1 MGFKGAWF
9 LCLTLF
15 LFSVFS
21 LISSLHARSPGQI
34 KAMEER
40 AETVTKR
47 KSRFVAKVLDQHN
60 ILYRVNKSGIV
71 THVNATGEWVA
82 VRRLD
87 ILPMV
92 RYGGDVDEVVG
103 HEIFI
108 YTDGETVRLLSYL
121 KVR

>member
-1 MGFKGAWF
+1 MRFKGAWL
-9 LCLTLF
+9 LCLTVLV
-15 LFSVFS
+15 FSVFS
-21 LISSLHARSPGQI
+21 LTSILHARSPGQI
-34 KAMEER
+34 KAMKER

-47 KSRFVAKVLDQHN
+47 KNRFVAKVLKQHD
-60 ILYRVNKSGIV
+60 ILYRVNRSGIV
-71 THVNATGEWVA
+71 THINATGEWLS

-87 ILPMV
+87 IVPMV
-92 RYGGDVDEVVG
+92 RYGAEVDEVVG